1 MRGGDRQIPKGE
13 IATKMQECAEKIQTE
28 EKYRFL
34 AENIQDII
42 FIQDMDLKLTFVSP
56 AVTSLFGVTVEEALN
71 NDMTNYMTPASY
83 ERGKRDF
90 QKYAALARDGRDVH
104 IPLMEYEYIRKD
116 GSTFWGELRLGFLYD
131 EAGNP
136 VGVQGVLRDIDERKR
151 MQEALLERES
161 LFRTIFD
168 LSPQA
173 ISLTELGTGKLRE
186 VNQTFCELTQF
197 KREELIGKTTT
208 ELGFYPEKDR
218 KRFVKKIRT
227 SGRVHGMEMD
237 FRAKDGSMLNTF
249 MFSKVISLTREKLLL
264 TIFLDMTERK
274 RLEAMLRHAQK
285 MEAVGT
291 LAGGIA
297 HDFNNLLQA
306 ILGYAQILL
315 LDKNPHDDEY
325 EKIEAIDKMARRGG
339 DLTRRLL
346 IYARKMQSRP
356 KPLNLNHNI
365 IQTCKV
371 LERTLPKMI
380 AIELDLSED
389 LGVVN
394 CDPIEFEQIIMN
406 LSINARDAMPEGG
419 RLHIETRNVFLDKEF
434 CGSHLGAREGTYAL
448 IRVSDTGCGIENAL
462 MNHIFEPFF
471 TTKETG
477 KGTGLG
483 LAMAYGIVK
492 AHKGYITCSSTPG
505 NGTTFEIYFPVLDG
519 ELPSEGDGQPVKNA
533 APRGTQRI
541 LVVDDEEL
549 VRNSTRDIL
558 EHFGYS
564 VFLAESGEKALE
576 LYRNSGTEIDLVI
589 LDLGMPGMGGHQ
601 CLKELLQLNPNL
613 NVIIASGYSPGT
625 LEEDLLD
632 QGAREFVGKP
642 YQVENL
648 LGAVRKLL
656 ER

>member
-1 MRGGDRQIPKGE
+1 
-13 IATKMQECAEKIQTE
+13 MQECAEQIQTE

-42 FIQDMDLKLTFVSP
+42 FIQDMDLKITFVSP
-56 AVTSLFGVTVEEALN
+56 AVTSLFGISVEEALN
-71 NDMTNYMTPASY
+71 NDLTNYMTPASY
-83 ERGKRDF
+83 EKGKRDF

-104 IPLMEYEYIRKD
+104 IPLMEYQYIRKD
-116 GSTFWGELRLGFLYD
+116 GSTFWGELKLGFLYD

-136 VGVQGVLRDIDERKR
+136 IGVQGVLRDIDERKK
-151 MQEALLERES
+151 MQAALQESEA

-173 ISLTELGTGKLRE
+173 IALTEVETGELKE
-186 VNQTFCELTQF
+186 VNQTFCELTKF

-208 ELGFYPEKDR
+208 ELGLYSEKDR
-218 KRFVKKIRT
+218 ERFVKKIRST
-227 SGRVHGMEMD
+227 GRVHGMEMD
-237 FRAKDGSMLNTF
+237 FKAKDGSTLNTL
-249 MFSKVISLTREKLLL
+249 MFSKVISLTPKKLLL

-274 RLEAMLRHAQK
+274 KLEAMLRHAQK

-315 LDKNPHDDEY
+315 LDKNLRDEEY
-325 EKIEAIDKMARRGG
+325 EKIEAIDKMAKRGG
-339 DLTRRLL
+339 DLTKRLL
-346 IYARKMQSRP
+346 VYARKTKSKP
-356 KPLNLNHNI
+356 KPLNLNNNI

-380 AIELDLSED
+380 EMELRLSED

-394 CDPIEFEQIIMN
+394 CDPVEFEQVIMN
-406 LSINARDAMPEGG
+406 LSVNARDAMPEGG
-419 RLHIETRNVFLDKEF
+419 KLRIETKNVFLGEEF
-434 CGSHLGAREGTYAL
+434 CRSHLGAKKGAYVL
-448 IRVSDTGCGIENAL
+448 ISVSDTGCGIEHTL
-462 MNHIFEPFF
+462 VNHIFEPFF

-483 LAMAYGIVK
+483 LAMVYGIVK

-505 NGTTFEIYFPVLDG
+505 NGTTFEIYFPALDREQPG
-519 ELPSEGDGQPVKNA
+519 EADRLKGKDT
-533 APRGTQRI
+533 APWGTQTI
-541 LVVDDEEL
+541 LVVDDEDM
-549 VRNSTRDIL
+549 VRNSTRDML

-564 VFLAESGEKALE
+564 VFLTESGEKALE
-576 LYRNSGTEIDLVI
+576 LYRTRGAEIDLVI

-601 CLKELLQLNPNL
+601 CLRELLQLNPDIK
-613 NVIIASGYSPGT
+613 VIIASGYSPDA
-625 LEEDLLD
+625 LEDNLLG
-632 QGAREFVGKP
+632 QGAGAFVGKP

-648 LGAVRKLL
+648 LGAVRRIL
-656 ER
+656 EK

>member
-1 MRGGDRQIPKGE
+1 
-13 IATKMQECAEKIQTE
+13 MQACAEQMQTE

-42 FIQDMDLKLTFVSP
+42 FIQDMDLNLTFVSP
-56 AVTSLFGVTVEEALN
+56 AVTSLFGATVEEVLN
-71 NDMTNYMTPASY
+71 SDLASYMTPASY
-83 ERGKRDF
+83 EKGKRDF
-90 QKYAALARDGRDVH
+90 QKYAALAREDRDVH

-116 GSTFWGELRLGFLYD
+116 GSTFWGELKLGFLYD
-131 EAGNP
+131 EGGNP
-136 VGVQGVLRDIDERKR
+136 IGMQGVLRDIDERKR
-151 MQEALLERES
+151 MQEVLLERES

-173 ISLTELGTGKLRE
+173 ISLTEVGTGKLRE

-208 ELGFYPEKDR
+208 ELSLYSEKDR
-218 KRFVKKIRT
+218 QRFVKKIRT

-237 FRAKDGSMLNTF
+237 FKAKDGSMLNTL

-315 LDKNPHDDEY
+315 LDKNPHDQEY

-380 AIELDLSED
+380 AIALDLSED

-419 RLHIETRNVFLDKEF
+419 RLHIETRNVLLDKQF
-434 CGSHLGAREGTYAL
+434 CSSHLGAREGAYVL
-448 IRVSDTGCGIENAL
+448 IRVSDTGSGIEHAL

-483 LAMAYGIVK
+483 LAMVYGIVK

-519 ELPSEGDGQPVKNA
+519 EHAEEGKGPRMKDA
-533 APRGTQRI
+533 TPRGSQNI

-549 VRNSTRDIL
+549 VRNSTRDML

-564 VFLAESGEKALE
+564 VFLTESGEAALE
-576 LYRNSGTEIDLVI
+576 IYRNRGPEIDLVI

-601 CLKELLQLNPNL
+601 CLKELLQLNPDIK
-613 NVIIASGYSPGT
+613 VIIASGYSPGT
-625 LEEDLLD
+625 LEEDLLEH
-632 QGAREFVGKP
+632 GAREFVGKP

-648 LGAVRKLL
+648 LETVQKVLDR
-656 ER
+656 